1 MKYTSLGQTSIHV
14 SRIAMGLWQAG
25 GEWGAV
31 DEAAETATIRRALDL
46 GINFFDTAQAYGFG
60 ASERRLG
67 AALSDEIRRGRDKIV
82 IATKGGLRQ
91 TGDGLVRDASR
102 AWLRQGIEDS
112 LRSLGTDYVDL
123 HQIHWPDHHTPFAE
137 TAGALN
143 EFVREGK
150 ARYVGVSNFS
160 AAEVADMGRS
170 RRVDTLQPPY
180 SLFRREIER
189 DILPYC
195 RDQGIG
201 VLVYGPLAHGL
212 LGGRMTA
219 DPKFPVGDW
228 RSASPNFRGETLRT
242 NLAVVDRLRQLAERR
257 GHSLPNLA
265 IAWTLTAPGV
275 HVAIVGSHSPE
286 QMAGTVGAA
295 DLDLTPAEL
304 TEIESIMTAAVPLGG
319 PSPEAMPTAASES

>member
-143 EFVREGK
+143 EFVRDGK

-160 AAEVADMGRS
+160 AAEVADMG
-170 RRVDTLQPPY
+170 
-180 SLFRREIER
+180 
-189 DILPYC
+189 
-195 RDQGIG
+195 
-201 VLVYGPLAHGL
+201 
-212 LGGRMTA
+212 
-219 DPKFPVGDW
+219 
-228 RSASPNFRGETLRT
+228 
-242 NLAVVDRLRQLAERR
+242 
-257 GHSLPNLA
+257 
-265 IAWTLTAPGV
+265 
-275 HVAIVGSHSPE
+275 
-286 QMAGTVGAA
+286 
-295 DLDLTPAEL
+295 
-304 TEIESIMTAAVPLGG
+304 
-319 PSPEAMPTAASES
+319 